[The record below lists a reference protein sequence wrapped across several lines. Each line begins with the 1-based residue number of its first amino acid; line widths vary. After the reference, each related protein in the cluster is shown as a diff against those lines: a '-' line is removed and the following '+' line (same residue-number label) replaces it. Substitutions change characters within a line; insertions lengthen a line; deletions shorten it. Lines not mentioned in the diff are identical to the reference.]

1 MLMWLFS
8 PLDVNKLSFSRHALR
23 FSVGRADVAAK
34 KLMAVPA
41 GAAADVWITL
51 GDTSILL
58 VDRALENVR
67 LRPGP
72 NGRTTYRM
80 VRDESVAAFTTRV
93 QAAYAEAKQ
102 VRIQPAEPLSNLSVH
117 QVALASGLVATHHTA
132 SPHMPRSHLTS
143 WNQPG
148 L

>member
-1 MLMWLFS
+1 
-8 PLDVNKLSFSRHALR
+8 
-23 FSVGRADVAAK
+23 
-34 KLMAVPA
+34 MAVPA
-41 GAAADVWITL
+41 GAGADVYITL
-51 GDTSILL
+51 GETPYLL
-58 VDRALENVR
+58 VDRALKGVR

-72 NGRTTYRM
+72 HGRTTYRM

-117 QVALASGLVATHHTA
+117 QAALASGLVATHHTA
-132 SPHMPRSHLTS
+132 SPHMPHSHLTS